1 MWIEWIKPSGS
12 LDVEASKLLEGDSA
26 TGAVGVRKRTLSG
39 RCGTTMHH
47 NESQCGQQ
55 KTKVPFFDWVL
66 IEKGIKSGRQLNNAK
81 HDSVIFKCPVGL
93 PGSVCRGLSALSAWS
108 ICPALSVRVFLSQSF
123 CLSLSAWSI
132 CPSLPFLPQS
142 SLPCLLVVCSN
153 RLCSSLVLSS
163 CSGLSF
169 EIKIGQRAQ
178 FVDSTM

>member
-1 MWIEWIKPSGS
+1 M
-12 LDVEASKLLEGDSA
+12 EALKLLEGDSA

-93 PGSVCRGLSALSAWS
+93 PGSVCRGLSAGVYPLYPRGLYAPLYLSES
-108 ICPALSVRVFLSQSF
+108 FLSQSF

>member
-93 PGSVCRGLSALSAWS
+93 PGSVCRGLSAEVYPLYPRGLYAPLYLSE
-108 ICPALSVRVFLSQSF
+108 SF
-123 CLSLSAWSI
+123 YLSLSASVYLPGLFVRVFPF
-132 CPSLPFLPQS
+132 CPSL
-142 SLPCLLVVCSN
+142 VCPVSWWSV
-153 RLCSSLVLSS
+153 RTDSVR
-163 CSGLSF
+163 LSF
-169 EIKIGQRAQ
+169 FPLVRA
-178 FVDSTM
+178 SLSR